1 MTKSPTATLHALVPR
16 LARAMRFIVPAFL
29 VAASLQPAVATAGTG
44 SEAPGAPYKR
54 VLVVGI
60 SPDEKLRCRFE
71 RFLAAKIN
79 SEHTKSVASCDAVTK
94 VDPLT
99 RESIQEAVDW
109 LKVDAV
115 VATSL
120 VNREWTTEEGG
131 GGRDTR
137 GTAGYKATDAGV
149 AYGYYGM
156 YGVPVIYGEFVAT
169 PAVTT
174 LSGTVHLTTK
184 VFATKGPTLVY
195 TLDTK
200 VKKQDW
206 ADRSYSGV
214 TTPITKELRRA
225 GLVQ

>member
-1 MTKSPTATLHALVPR
+1 MTKTPHVTLHAFVPR
-16 LARAMRFIVPAFL
+16 LARAMRFIVPAYL
-29 VAASLQPAVATAGTG
+29 VAAALQPASVAAA
-44 SEAPGAPYKR
+44 APGDASGAPYTR

-71 RFLAAKIN
+71 RFLAARIN

-99 RESIQEAVDW
+99 LESIQEAVDW

-137 GTAGYKATDAGV
+137 GTAGYKATDAGF

-214 TTPITKELRRA
+214 TTPITKELRRE
-225 GLVQ
+225 GLVK

>member
-1 MTKSPTATLHALVPR
+1 MLHFLTRASLALAPR
-16 LARAMRFIVPAFL
+16 RARATSFVLAATVIATWLHPAA
-29 VAASLQPAVATAGTG
+29 VAAGAG
-44 SEAPGAPYKR
+44 SDASGAPYTR

-79 SEHTKSVASCDAVTK
+79 SDHTKSVASCDAVTK

-99 RESIQEAVDW
+99 LESIQEAVDW

-149 AYGYYGM
+149 AYGYYGV

-214 TTPITKELRRA
+214 TTPITKQLRKE